1 MIDYVLRPEEMPLC
15 LTGYSRGSY
24 LLPAPT
30 HPMDLP
36 LPERD
41 WLLERIAKERTREA
55 KEIEKA
61 GKKKR

>member
-1 MIDYVLRPEEMPLC
+1 MTYTEAL
-15 LTGYSRGSY
+15 
-24 LLPAPT
+24 
-30 HPMDLP
+30 DLP

-41 WLLERIAKERTREA
+41 WLLERIAAQRTREA

>member
-1 MIDYVLRPEEMPLC
+1 MTYAE
-15 LTGYSRGSY
+15 
-24 LLPAPT
+24 A
-30 HPMDLP
+30 MDLG